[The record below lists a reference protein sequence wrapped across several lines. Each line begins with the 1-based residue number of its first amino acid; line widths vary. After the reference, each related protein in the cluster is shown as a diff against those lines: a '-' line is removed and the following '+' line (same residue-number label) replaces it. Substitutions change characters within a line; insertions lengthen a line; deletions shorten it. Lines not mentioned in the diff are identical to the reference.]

1 MSIISACAPSS
12 HAQDSR
18 ALVDACEKCV
28 DELALARAENGSLKT
43 QISLS
48 NERTA
53 LLERLVQ
60 TERER
65 GDFFKVAAES
75 FQKASGE
82 RATANET
89 DALRITLLRDQIA
102 DYKIELDRARREIE
116 KLRGQRWKW
125 TTAGIIIGGVGTYAV
140 TNK

>member
-1 MSIISACAPSS
+1 MFAPSS

-18 ALVDACEKCV
+18 ALADACEKCV
-28 DELALARAENGSLKT
+28 DELALARAERDSLKL
-43 QISLS
+43 QLSLS

-65 GDFFKVAAES
+65 GDFFRVAAEK
-75 FQKASGE
+75 FQGASGE
-82 RATANET
+82 RAEANRVDE
-89 DALRITLLRDQIA
+89 LRVTLLRDQIA

-116 KLRGQRWKW
+116 QLRSARKW
-125 TTAGIIIGGVGTYAV
+125 IAVTSAAVGAGITYAA
-140 TNK
+140 TK

>member
-1 MSIISACAPSS
+1 MFAPSS

-18 ALVDACEKCV
+18 ALADACEKCV
-28 DELALARAENGSLKT
+28 DELALARAERESLKL
-43 QISLS
+43 QLSLS

-65 GDFFKVAAES
+65 GDFFKVAAEK
-75 FQKASGE
+75 FQGASGE
-82 RATANET
+82 RAEANRVDE
-89 DALRITLLRDQIA
+89 LRVTILRDQIA

-116 KLRGQRWKW
+116 KLKASRKW
-125 TTAGIIIGGVGTYAV
+125 IALTSAAVGAGITYGVT
-140 TNK
+140 K

>member
-1 MSIISACAPSS
+1 MFAPSS

-18 ALVDACEKCV
+18 ALADACEKCV
-28 DELALARAENGSLKT
+28 DELALARAERDSLKL
-43 QISLS
+43 QLSLS

-65 GDFFKVAAES
+65 GDFFKVAAEK
-75 FQKASGE
+75 FQGASGE
-82 RATANET
+82 RAEANRVDE
-89 DALRITLLRDQIA
+89 LRVTILRDQIA

-125 TTAGIIIGGVGTYAV
+125 TAAGIIIGGVGTYAA